1 MEKIVIISN
10 QKIKIENL
18 KDSFIQNKNEASSFL
33 LMYENL
39 LKKTKIDIS
48 FNFNEKEIYLY
59 KTLSNY
65 LDESNLKYLSKFN
78 LNLKNN
84 NLNNKQLFKY
94 FLLHIFYFFEKYN
107 NEQNNKEE
115 FSKIYNSINSL
126 IVLFSNLYNSNF
138 FHINH
143 FEIFSR
149 QLLLFSLIQI
159 KEKKNKCD
167 YIYEDNFIKNIM
179 FIPLSFNIIKN
190 IYINKKKNISKE
202 EEISI
207 SNYFAFFDELI
218 LSNNIS
224 NLNLLQRYES
234 KILNIIECLYLI
246 NSKSNEL
253 NRTLDNFISKLYILN
268 FSMKGLMSQ
277 FLNITKNSLVN
288 FNNNTLEEFN
298 QKMIIDNF
306 MINYFLNVFI
316 KEQKLYSLDTYKLYE
331 GFYLGSDNCGIN
343 ARINKLN
350 NRENTVLFS
359 FNLIPIKNIENY
371 TIIIF
376 QKENNIYFSI
386 NLIKIKSSNNYEL
399 IIKINSNYFQP
410 NIIIIPE
417 QTYLFAISFFEKK
430 KFIINYIGGQYK
442 IKQKSN
448 EYSYKDKIYLENFN
462 LCIGCKLEYNTFSK
476 ENTYL
481 YLNTFK
487 GFVGPVIIFNK
498 SYKIEKETMIDYIF
512 KLKGKYGNFIYNN
525 YNMKNIL
532 IFEENDYYYEKIL
545 KYFKSEENNIQ
556 KDIELYIYPESFK
569 NKYIDHINYLYLN
582 NGKEIYL
589 TKIKE
594 KNLNVDKKNN
604 ETKNLNLECDKVYI
618 QENANFTH
626 LKEVENNIQLEIPY
640 NFNSKFFNF
649 RNKSTFSEFLKMD
662 GIKFLT
668 LHLNFYYQIIIYFNK
683 SKKEQKD
690 NQSNKLIDSMYIFF
704 IYFFSVQNIEII
716 LVLIEELLNLI
727 TSRENNFKHFEFDL
741 KKFFSEI
748 AILIGLVKLF

>member
-18 KDSFIQNKNEASSFL
+18 KDSFIHNKNEASSFL

-126 IVLFSNLYNSNF
+126 IVLFSNLYNINF

-430 KFIINYIGGQYK
+430 K
-442 IKQKSN
+442 
-448 EYSYKDKIYLENFN
+448 
-462 LCIGCKLEYNTFSK
+462 
-476 ENTYL
+476 
-481 YLNTFK
+481 
-487 GFVGPVIIFNK
+487 
-498 SYKIEKETMIDYIF
+498 
-512 KLKGKYGNFIYNN
+512 IYN
-525 YNMKNIL
+525 K
-532 IFEENDYYYEKIL
+532 
-545 KYFKSEENNIQ
+545 
-556 KDIELYIYPESFK
+556 LYW
-569 NKYIDHINYLYLN
+569 
-582 NGKEIYL
+582 
-589 TKIKE
+589 
-594 KNLNVDKKNN
+594 
-604 ETKNLNLECDKVYI
+604 
-618 QENANFTH
+618 
-626 LKEVENNIQLEIPY
+626 
-640 NFNSKFFNF
+640 
-649 RNKSTFSEFLKMD
+649 R
-662 GIKFLT
+662 
-668 LHLNFYYQIIIYFNK
+668 
-683 SKKEQKD
+683 
-690 NQSNKLIDSMYIFF
+690 
-704 IYFFSVQNIEII
+704 SV
-716 LVLIEELLNLI
+716 
-727 TSRENNFKHFEFDL
+727 
-741 KKFFSEI
+741 
-748 AILIGLVKLF
+748 